1 MKIKSTI
8 HSIRSNINDII
19 YLMNYFSRVQNGK
32 KYVALQFILTIIGSI
47 FPIVYTILPGM
58 IINELAAERNISTII
73 FYVLLLSMTP
83 LLNHIIQLT
92 LGAYSFR
99 LKRELRIC
107 FKENLFS
114 YIAVMK
120 YESLENPAIAVQT
133 NRICQGEPDAP
144 LEMLDMLINFL
155 SSLINIAFITSI
167 VSVLNPIVIFVL
179 IAILII
185 NAAVTK
191 KINENNYA
199 FNKEASER
207 NNKLYTYQDDLTNP
221 MNGKEIRL
229 FHAKDFFLKRYI
241 CEERKNEVFTQKNY
255 RYGLKWRMI
264 HVITNAFQQI
274 FMYGIAVYDVIF
286 HHLAVG
292 SLTIFL
298 SAANQFSGSL
308 NNIVNMYLRISQYCM
323 HVKEIKAFRNE
334 PTLLN
339 ETGAKAPLIKPSSV
353 IEFKNVS
360 FKYPGSNRYALRD
373 FNFKITLGEKICIV
387 GANGS
392 GKTTFIKLL
401 TKLYTPTEGEILL
414 DGVNIKEYD
423 FNSYQK
429 LFAPVFQDFCKYNLP
444 IALNIALEDN
454 FDKNRLDDAI
464 SRSGLASFMAQ
475 LTKGYDTYVGKRID
489 KEGIEPS
496 GGEGQKIAIA
506 RAIYHD
512 APLYILDEPT
522 AALDP
527 VAEYDIYT
535 KFSEMIR
542 DRAAILV
549 THRMSAVQ
557 LADKVAVFDDGKII
571 EYGTHKDLY
580 ANGGIYTEMFNKQA
594 QFYRGDFIEFSSVE
608 Q

>member
-8 HSIRSNINDII
+8 HNIRSNIADII
-19 YLMNYFSRVQNGK
+19 FLMNYFRRVKNGK
-32 KYVALQFILTIIGSI
+32 QYIALQLILTIIGSI
-47 FPIVYTILPGM
+47 FPIAYTILPGM
-58 IINELAAERNISTII
+58 IINELTAEQNITTIL

-83 LLNHIIQLT
+83 LLNHVIQLT
-92 LGAYSFR
+92 LGAYLFR
-99 LKRELRIC
+99 LKRELRIS

-114 YIAVMK
+114 YIATMK
-120 YESLENPAIAVQT
+120 YESLESPEITVQT
-133 NRICQGEPDAP
+133 NRICQGEPDSP

-167 VSVLNPIVIFVL
+167 VSILNPIVVVIL

-199 FNKEASER
+199 FNREASKR
-207 NNKLYTYQDDLTNP
+207 INKLSNYQSDLTDP

-241 CEERKNEVFTQKNY
+241 CEERKNEEFTQKNY
-255 RYGLKWRMI
+255 RYGLKWRTI

-274 FMYGIAVYDVIF
+274 FMYGIALYDVMF

-292 SLTIFL
+292 SLTIIL

-308 NNIVNMYLRISQYCM
+308 NNIVNMYLKISQYCM
-323 HVKEIKAFRNE
+323 HVKEIKDFRNE

-339 ETGAKAPLIKPSSV
+339 ETGEKAPAIRSSSV

-360 FKYPGSNRYALRD
+360 FQYPGSDRYALRD

-423 FNSYQK
+423 YNSYQK
-429 LFAPVFQDFCKYNLP
+429 LFAPVFQDFCKFNLP
-444 IALNIALEDN
+444 IGLNIALEENYDRT
-454 FDKNRLDDAI
+454 RLDDAI
-464 SRSGLASFMAQ
+464 SRSGMASFMAQ

-489 KEGIEPS
+489 KEGVEPS
-496 GGEGQKIAIA
+496 GGEGQKMAIA

-527 VAEYDIYT
+527 VSEYDIYAR
-535 KFSEMIR
+535 FNEMIT
-542 DRAAILV
+542 DRTAILV

-557 LADKVAVFDDGKII
+557 LADKVAVFDNGKVT
-571 EYGTHKDLY
+571 EYGTHTELY
-580 ANGGIYTEMFNKQA
+580 AKGGIYTEMFDKQA
-594 QFYRGDFIEFSSVE
+594 QFYRNSTAESSDTE